1 MTQAK
6 FRTYNCKYFSLYL
19 SYSFVYV
26 FDLCIHVWK
35 PAEVK
40 TLDSLTTRIRSNY
53 ESLHMGVPLQYSA
66 RLVDTCC
73 CAFSTGKQYFN
84 TEIYEYITCLF

>member
-1 MTQAK
+1 MTMTQAK
-6 FRTYNCKYFSLYL
+6 FRTYNCNYFSLYL

-26 FDLCIHVWK
+26 FDLW

-40 TLDSLTTRIRSNY
+40 TLDSLTTRIISKC

-66 RLVDTCC
+66 RLVDTPLLCC
-73 CAFSTGKQYFN
+73 LYRKTIF
-84 TEIYEYITCLF
+84 